1 MTSPLKVSPYHLP
14 GATNPVMYAFHG
26 ICEHM
31 LARPCEGNS
40 FVIVGDFLMEDL
52 STGRVGLQYQP
63 DVIVIIDEDL
73 QVITENVVFIPPI
86 RIDGDDEITE
96 YTNGLTVTRT
106 NSSGTLIRVTIS
118 VPALGI
124 RIERDNDRIGLF
136 VNPEITGELCGLCGN
151 ASGILVS
158 SDGMIVNDLAD
169 QYQIDRFADSW
180 QREPRYQILRED
192 RRDCGMLCI
201 KLISALPALVGITP
215 LR

>member
-1 MTSPLKVSPYHLP
+1 MTSPLKVSPYHLSGTLKP
-14 GATNPVMYAFHG
+14 LMYAFRG
-26 ICEHM
+26 ICEHIFTT
-31 LARPCEGNS
+31 PCKDNNS

-73 QVITENVVFIPPI
+73 QVITENVVCIPPI

-106 NSSGTLIRVTIS
+106 NLSGSLINVTIS
-118 VPALGI
+118 VRALGI
-124 RIERDNDRIGLF
+124 RIVRYSNRISIF
-136 VNPEITGELCGLCGN
+136 AKPEITGELCGLCGN
-151 ASGILVS
+151 VKNGILIS
-158 SDGMIVNDLAD
+158 SDEMIVVNDLAN

-192 RRDCGMLCI
+192 RIDCGMLCNMYVI
-201 KLISALPALVGITP
+201 YKMW
-215 LR
+215 

>member
-14 GATNPVMYAFHG
+14 GATNPLMYAFRG

-52 STGRVGLQYQP
+52 STGRVGLQFQP

-73 QVITENVVFIPPI
+73 QVMTENAFLILDNVDV
-86 RIDGDDEITE
+86 DDEITE

-106 NSSGTLIRVTIS
+106 SSSGTLIRVTIS

-124 RIERDNDRIGLF
+124 RIERDDDRIAIF
-136 VNPEITGELCGLCGN
+136 VNPGITGELCGLCGN

-201 KLISALPALVGITP
+201 KLIISALPTLVGTG
-215 LR
+215 RE